1 MKRSMKFAGMLTTA
15 LVAPALFASAASA
28 QSKEYLAKATAAQ
41 ISELKGQTSARA
53 VSGTLD
59 RVKMWN
65 EVMLQ
70 ANLVDHSTG
79 AGQLGP
85 TRNSRAFAIV
95 SIAVFD
101 AVNAFNGRFQSYNPV
116 PRALAGA
123 SRDAAITEAAYRTL
137 IALHPAQ
144 ATTLTGIYSSDLSRI
159 NASAAAVA
167 AGRAIGAE
175 SARQML
181 ARRSNDGSQH
191 TEPRFGD
198 GAAPGDVGG
207 VVAGGSTVGFL
218 GKINAGNTTAPN
230 FTQATGSGVLGSRWG
245 NVTPF
250 VLNRGDQFRIP
261 PFPTPNTRRFRE
273 GFVEVTRRGA
283 DFGVPGGAHTATD
296 SFIGNFW
303 GYDGQP
309 LLGTPPRL
317 YNQIAVSI
325 AEDQGLTSVSEF
337 TRLLALVNT
346 TMGDSGIAAWDS
358 KWFYN
363 YWRPNT
369 GVVRGGEAGDPTI
382 QNIPG
387 WRPFGI
393 SILNNTGLANLPRAQ
408 QSITPGFPAYPSGHA
423 TFGAALFGSL
433 RAYFPNNTRFTFV
446 SDEYNGTG
454 TEVKGGEPARAFVPV
469 RYRSFQEA
477 QEENGDSRIAN
488 GVHWEWD
495 DTDGQNLGTNIVR
508 FTVAN
513 AFQRR

>member
-1 MKRSMKFAGMLTTA
+1 MNTKSLKFVGLLSTA
-15 LVAPALFASAASA
+15 IVAPAFFAAPATAQYWNKASAPQIA
-28 QSKEYLAKATAAQ
+28 QLQSQ
-41 ISELKGQTSARA
+41 NDARR

-59 RVKMWN
+59 RLKMWN

-70 ANLVDHSTG
+70 ANLVDHST
-79 AGQLGP
+79 ATGQLGP

-101 AVNAFNGRFQSYNPV
+101 AVNAFDNRFRSYNAAV
-116 PRALAGA
+116 PRALRGA
-123 SRDAAITEAAYRTL
+123 SKDAAITEAAYRTL

-144 ATTLTGIYSSDLSRI
+144 ATVLTGIYSSDLSRI
-159 NASAAAVA
+159 NASQASVE
-167 AGRAIGAE
+167 AGKAIGLA
-175 SARQML
+175 SANAML

-198 GAAPGDVGG
+198 GAAPGITGG

-218 GKINAGNTTAPN
+218 GKINGGDITAPN
-230 FTQATGSGVLGSRWG
+230 FQQAAGSGVLGARWG

-261 PFPTPNTRRFRE
+261 VFPAPNTARFRA
-273 GFVEVTRRGA
+273 GFREVTGRGA
-283 DFGVPGGAHTATD
+283 DFGVPGSTHTARD

-325 AEDQGLTSVSEF
+325 AEDQGLTSVNEF
-337 TRLLALVNT
+337 ARLLAILNT
-346 TMGDSGIAAWDS
+346 TMGDAGIAAWDS

-369 GVVRGGEAGDPTI
+369 GVVRGGEAGDPTVP
-382 QNIPG
+382 N
-387 WRPFGI
+387 RPDYRVYGI
-393 SILNNTGLANLPRAQ
+393 SLLNNQNFVGLPRSQ
-408 QSITPGFPAYPSGHA
+408 QSVTPGFPAYPSGHA
-423 TFGAALFGSL
+423 TFGAALFQTL
-433 RAYFPNNTRFTFV
+433 RGYFPNNTPFTFV

-454 TEVKGGEPARAFVPV
+454 TEVKSGEPARAFVPV
-469 RYRSFQEA
+469 RYRSFLQA
-477 QEENGDSRIAN
+477 QRENGDSRIAN

-495 DTDGQNLGTNIVR
+495 DTDGQNLGVNIVR

>member
-1 MKRSMKFAGMLTTA
+1 MKKSMKFAGLLTTA
-15 LVAPALFASAASA
+15 IVAPALFASAASA
-28 QSKEYLAKATAAQ
+28 QSKEYTAKATAPQIAQ
-41 ISELKGQTSARA
+41 LQAQTQARA
-53 VSGTLD
+53 VSSTLD

-101 AVNAFNGRFQSYNPV
+101 AVNAFDNRFRSYNPSV
-116 PRALAGA
+116 PRALRGA
-123 SRDAAITEAAYRTL
+123 SKDAAITEAAYRTL
-137 IALHPAQ
+137 VALHPAQ
-144 ATTLTGIYSSDLSRI
+144 ATTLTGMYVSDLSRI
-159 NASAAAVA
+159 NASQAAVE
-167 AGRAIGAE
+167 AGKAIGLA
-175 SARQML
+175 SANAML

-191 TEPRFGD
+191 VEPRFGE
-198 GAAPGDVGG
+198 GG
-207 VVAGGSTVGFL
+207 VVAGNSQAGFL
-218 GKINAGNTTAPN
+218 GNINAGNTAAPN
-230 FTQATGSGVLGSRWG
+230 FTQAAGSGVLGARWG
-245 NVTPF
+245 NVVPF

-261 PFPTPNTRRFRE
+261 VFPQPNTARFRA
-273 GFVEVTRRGA
+273 GFREVTGRGA
-283 DFGVPGGAHTATD
+283 DFGVPGSTHTARD

-325 AEDQGLTSVSEF
+325 AEDQGLRSVNEF
-337 TRLLALVNT
+337 ARLLAILNT

-382 QNIPG
+382 PN
-387 WRPFGI
+387 RPDYRVFGI
-393 SILNNTGLANLPRAQ
+393 SLLNNLAFVGRPRDQ
-408 QSITPGFPAYPSGHA
+408 QSVTPGFPAYPSGHA
-423 TFGAALFGSL
+423 TFGAALFQTL

-454 TEVKGGEPARAFVPV
+454 TEVKGGEPVRAFVPV

-495 DTDGQNLGTNIVR
+495 DTDGQNLGVNIVR
-508 FTVAN
+508 FTLAN

>member
-1 MKRSMKFAGMLTTA
+1 MKKSMKFAGLLTTA

-28 QSKEYLAKATAAQ
+28 QSAEFKGKATTSQLAT
-41 ISELKGQTSARA
+41 LQTESSART
-53 VSGTLD
+53 VSSTLD

-101 AVNAFNGRFQSYNPV
+101 AVNAFSNRFRSYNPV

-159 NASAAAVA
+159 NASAAAIA

-191 TEPRFGD
+191 VEPRFGE
-198 GAAPGDVGG
+198 GG

-218 GKINAGNTTAPN
+218 GTVNAGNTTAPN
-230 FTQATGSGVLGSRWG
+230 FTQAPGSGVLGARWG

-250 VLNRGDQFRIP
+250 VLVRGDQFRIP
-261 PFPTPNTRRFRE
+261 VFPTPNTARFRA

-325 AEDQGLTSVSEF
+325 AEDQGLTSVNEF
-337 TRLLALVNT
+337 ARLLAVLNT
-346 TMGDSGIAAWDS
+346 SMGDSGIAAWDS

-382 QNIPG
+382 ANIPG

-393 SILNNTGLANLPRAQ
+393 SLLNNQNFVGLPRAQ
-408 QSITPGFPAYPSGHA
+408 QSVTPGFPAYPSGHA

-454 TEVKGGEPARAFVPV
+454 QEVKAGEPVRAFVPV

-495 DTDGQNLGTNIVR
+495 DTDGQNLGTNVVR
-508 FTVAN
+508 FTLAN

>member
-1 MKRSMKFAGMLTTA
+1 MKKSMKFAGLLTTA

-28 QSKEYLAKATAAQ
+28 QSKEYLAKATTSQ
-41 ISELKGQTSARA
+41 LSELKAQTSARS
-53 VSGTLD
+53 VSSTLD

-101 AVNAFNGRFQSYNPV
+101 AVNAFSNRFRSYNSAV
-116 PRALAGA
+116 PRALPGA

-159 NASAAAVA
+159 NASQASVE
-167 AGRAIGAE
+167 AGKAIGLA
-175 SARQML
+175 SANAML

-191 TEPRFGD
+191 VEPTFG
-198 GAAPGDVGG
+198 AGG

-218 GKINAGNTTAPN
+218 GTVNAGNTVAPN
-230 FTQATGSGVLGSRWG
+230 FTQATGSGVLGARWG

-250 VLNRGDQFRIP
+250 VLTRGDQFRIP
-261 PFPTPNTRRFRE
+261 VFPAPNTRRFRA
-273 GFVEVTRRGA
+273 GFVEVTGRGA
-283 DFGVPGGAHTATD
+283 DVGVPGSTHSATD
-296 SFIGNFW
+296 TFIGNFW

-325 AEDQGLTSVSEF
+325 AEDQGLTSVNEF
-337 TRLLALVNT
+337 ARLLAVLNT
-346 TMGDSGIAAWDS
+346 SMGDSGIAAWDS

-369 GVVRGGEAGDPTI
+369 GVVRGAEAGDATI
-382 QNIPG
+382 PN
-387 WRPFGI
+387 RPDYRVFGI
-393 SILNNTGLANLPRAQ
+393 SLLNNRNFIGLPRAQ
-408 QSITPGFPAYPSGHA
+408 QSVTPGFPAYPSGHA

-454 TEVKGGEPARAFVPV
+454 LEVKAGEPTRAFVPV

-477 QEENGDSRIAN
+477 QEENGDSRVAN

-495 DTDGQNLGTNIVR
+495 DTEGQNLGTNIVR
-508 FTVAN
+508 FTLAN